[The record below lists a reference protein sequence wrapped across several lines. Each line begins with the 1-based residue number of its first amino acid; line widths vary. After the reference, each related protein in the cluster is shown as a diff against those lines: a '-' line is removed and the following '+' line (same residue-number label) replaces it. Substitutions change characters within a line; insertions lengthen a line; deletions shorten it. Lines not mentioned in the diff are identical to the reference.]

1 MQLSSR
7 DFSFAEDLLAGKF
20 QHLLENAR
28 LRPNLSQ
35 NGAISLLCCLDDN
48 PAKIEK
54 VALDASEF
62 FDVQVEKNCSLL
74 TIRHYN
80 EAIIEELTRGR
91 TQLLTQKTR
100 DTIQVLMK
108 E

>member
-1 MQLSSR
+1 MQV
-7 DFSFAEDLLAGKF
+7 
-20 QHLLENAR
+20 N
-28 LRPNLSQ
+28 
-35 NGAISLLCCLDDN
+35 
-48 PAKIEK
+48 
-54 VALDASEF
+54 F

-91 TQLLTQKTR
+91 TQLLTQKTM

-108 E
+108 DP